1 MKKLFIFIVLLVTA
15 FSSFS
20 QRRME
25 LLFLGDNG
33 HHKPFDRYPALQ
45 AYLGVK
51 GMNITYTSSLKSL
64 NPGYLNKFD
73 ALILFANHDSIAAP
87 QEKALIDYVKSGHG
101 LVALHCASFNFRNSK
116 ELVKMM
122 GGQFWRHTMD
132 SIRIQNTLAQHPVLK
147 DYQEIKTVDETYL
160 HTQLQPDNIVIQSRI
175 IGPDQAKDKPG
186 QTLEPYTWV
195 RTYGKGNVFYTAY
208 GHDERTWNTTA
219 FQHLVEQGIL
229 WALGPE
235 KRAILENLK
244 LAPLSYR
251 EANLPNYEKRQGP
264 QLQQFPLSPEESLKY
279 IQVPVDFNLQLF
291 ASEPNVMH
299 PIAMAWD
306 EKGRLYVLITKDYP
320 NERKKSGGSDYILL
334 CEDTNNDGKADK
346 FSKWADGLS
355 IPTGMVFANG
365 GLLVSQAPDMVFLKD
380 TNGDDV
386 ADERKILFTGFGT
399 GDTHAGPSNL
409 HYGFD
414 NWIYACIGYSGFKGV
429 VGKDSL
435 NFAQAFFRFK
445 PDGSKMEHLTTT
457 SNNTWGFDINEEGDI
472 FGSTANNAHGWY
484 MPIPHRNIWQ
494 APMSLNGSKNTDTH
508 KDIRPITPKV
518 RQVDVFGGFTAASG
532 HNFYSARAYP
542 KNYWNKI
549 AFVTEPTGHIIHQNN
564 MVKKGSDFN
573 DKEAFNLL
581 AGADEWVSPVFAQ
594 VGPDGAVWVAD
605 WYSFIIQHNPVPK
618 GFSNG
623 TGNAYETDLRDYTH
637 GRIYRVGW
645 NNAPAYTP
653 IRLSKD
659 DVKANLKAL
668 SNNNLFWRLTAQRL
682 LVERGN
688 QDVVPALIALVQN
701 KSVDEIGINP
711 GAIHA
716 LHVLQGLNALDK
728 PAVVAALKGALKH
741 PSAAVRKNAVQ
752 VLPRT
757 AQWSNVL
764 LDAKLLADKD
774 TLVQLNTILALSEM
788 PANAKADQAI
798 ASKINAEQGNQD
810 RWIPDALAAYQMAR
824 GKDNMMAWMAS
835 KGAQKAR
842 LSGEKEAKEVKN
854 PSTDEQE
861 NGLDVVVEDVIIKSG
876 VFKLREGSSF
886 VIKVKNRGTKA
897 LEKGTVLPLYLT
909 IEGQGAKI
917 EMESYTFTD
926 GILPGQSGLVTK
938 NTNGPWTGNFGW
950 TAEQPGTYQ
959 MTIQL
964 DRSATLGESNRNN
977 NVFRKNL
984 VVNSGQN
991 LDGYIT
997 EKMFRGAANAWSA
1010 TEIAAVLQNM
1020 KEVQSVGMSG
1030 ALKGLA
1036 NAWNVKKEANLS
1048 AVQKQF
1054 LASLAGKVSP
1064 SDEGYLSRLA
1074 EVWKVDLPNQEQ
1086 GPVVKIVL
1094 KTVKEEMKY
1103 DQKSFEV
1110 PAGATVELVLE
1121 NMDAMQHNLVIGQI
1135 GSMEKI
1141 GLAADKMIT
1150 AADGVAKNYIPNL
1163 PEIIAYTPLV
1173 DPDGRVKLRFK
1184 APSTPG
1190 DYPYVCTFPGHWR
1203 IMNGV
1208 MKVK

>member
-1 MKKLFIFIVLLVTA
+1 MKKLFILSFLLLTYL
-15 FSSFS
+15 SSFS
-20 QRRME
+20 QRRLE

-51 GMNITYTSSLKSL
+51 GMNITYSSSLKSL
-64 NPGYLNKFD
+64 NTPYLNKFD
-73 ALILFANHDSIAAP
+73 GVILFANHDSIAAP
-87 QEKALIDYVKSGHG
+87 QEKALIDYVSSGHG
-101 LVALHCASFNFRNSK
+101 LIAIHCASFNFRNSK

-132 SIRIQNTLAQHPVLK
+132 SIRVQNTLPQHPILK
-147 DYQEIKTVDETYL
+147 DYEEIKTVDETYL
-160 HTQLQPDNIVIQSRI
+160 HKFLQPDNVVIQSRI

-186 QTLEPYTWV
+186 QSLEPYTWV
-195 RTYGKGNVFYTAY
+195 RTYGKGNVFYTAF

-219 FQHLVEQGIL
+219 FQHLIEQGIL
-229 WALGPE
+229 WAVGPE
-235 KRAILENLK
+235 KRELVEKLNLPTLK
-244 LAPLSYR
+244 YRLA
-251 EANLPNYEKRQGP
+251 ELPNYEKRLGP
-264 QLQQFPLSPEESLKY
+264 QVQQLPLTPEESMKF

-291 ASEPNVMH
+291 SSEPNVMH

-346 FSKWADGLS
+346 FTKWAEGLS

-386 ADERKILFTGFGT
+386 ADERKVLFTGFGT

-414 NWIYACIGYSGFKGV
+414 NWIYACIGYSGFKGK
-429 VGKDSL
+429 VGADSL

-445 PDGSKMEHLTTT
+445 PDGSKMEHLTQT

-472 FGSTANNAHGWY
+472 FGSTANNSHGWY

-494 APMSLNGSKNTDTH
+494 APFSLNGSKNTDTH
-508 KDIRPITPKV
+508 KDIRPITSKV

-532 HNFYSARAYP
+532 HNFYSARSFP

-549 AFVTEPTGHIIHQNN
+549 AFVTEPTGHIVHQNN
-564 MVKKGSDFN
+564 MVKTGSDYM
-573 DKEAFNLL
+573 DKEGFNLM
-581 AGADEWVSPVFAQ
+581 AGADEWFSPVFAQ

-605 WYSFIIQHNPVPK
+605 WYSYIIQHNPVPR
-618 GFSNG
+618 GFVNG
-623 TGNAYETDLRDYTH
+623 TGNAYETNLRDYTH

-645 NNAPAYTP
+645 NQAPKYSP
-653 IRLSKD
+653 ISLSKD
-659 DVKANLKAL
+659 NVKANLAAL

-682 LVERGN
+682 LVERGK
-688 QDVVPALIALVQN
+688 QDIVPALLNLIQN
-701 KSVDEIGINP
+701 KSVDGIGINP

-716 LHVLQGLNALDK
+716 LHVLQGLNALENK
-728 PAVVAALKGALKH
+728 SVEATLKGALKH

-752 VLPRT
+752 VLPRNL
-757 AQWSNVL
+757 AWSKAIL
-764 LDAKLLADKD
+764 EAKLLNDKD
-774 TLVQLNTILALSEM
+774 TLVQLNAILALSEM
-788 PANAKADQAI
+788 PSNDKADQAV
-798 ASKINAEQGNQD
+798 AAKIKAEQFNAD
-810 RWIPDALAAYQMAR
+810 RWIPDALAAYEMSR
-824 GKDNMMAWMAS
+824 GKENIIKWMKA
-835 KGAQKAR
+835 KGQEKAK
-842 LSGEKEAKEVKN
+842 LAAEKEAKEVKN
-854 PSTDEQE
+854 PSVDGQE
-861 NGLDVVVEDVIIKSG
+861 NGLDLVVEDVIIKSG

-886 VIKVKNRGTKA
+886 VIKVKNRGNVA
-897 LEKGTVLPLYLT
+897 LEKGTVLPLSLT
-909 IEGQGAKI
+909 IEGQGSKI

-926 GILPGQSGLVTK
+926 GILPGQSGIVTK

-950 TAEQPGTYQ
+950 TAEQPGNYV
-959 MTIQL
+959 MAISI
-964 DRSATLGESNRNN
+964 DRAAILKESNRNN
-977 NVFRKNL
+977 NQFRKNL
-984 VVNSGQN
+984 MVNAGLN
-991 LDGYIT
+991 LDAYIT
-997 EKMFRGAANAWSA
+997 EKMFRGAANAWSGA
-1010 TEIAAVLQNM
+1010 EIAGILQEM
-1020 KEVQSVGMSG
+1020 KDPGSVGMMG

-1036 NAWNVKKEANLS
+1036 NAWNSKKEANLD
-1048 AVQKQF
+1048 ANQKAF
-1054 LASLAGKVSP
+1054 VVSLAKQVEPGQ
-1064 SDEGYLSRLA
+1064 EAYLNRLA
-1074 EVWKVDLPNQEQ
+1074 ELWKVDLPNQEQ
-1086 GPVVKIVL
+1086 GPVVKIFI
-1094 KTVKEEMKY
+1094 KTVKEEMKF
-1103 DQKSFEV
+1103 DQKTFEV
-1110 PAGATVELVLE
+1110 PAGVTVELVLE
-1121 NMDAMQHNLVIGQI
+1121 NVDAMQHNLVIGQI

-1141 GLAADKMIT
+1141 GAAADKMIT
-1150 AADGVAKNYIPNL
+1150 AADAVAKNYVPNI

-1184 APSTPG
+1184 APNTPG
-1190 DYPYVCTFPGHWR
+1190 DYPFVCTFPGHWR